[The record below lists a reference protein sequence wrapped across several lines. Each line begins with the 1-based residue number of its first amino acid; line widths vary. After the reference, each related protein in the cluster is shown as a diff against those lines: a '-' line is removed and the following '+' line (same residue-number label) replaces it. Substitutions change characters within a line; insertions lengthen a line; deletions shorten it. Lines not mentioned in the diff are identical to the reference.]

1 MTPTPTLIDFG
12 LKLRPSQLVLTSFTG
27 QQIPLAGEADVSV
40 ELRGQQKML
49 RLVVS
54 KLPPHKPLMGREWIG
69 PLQMGLKSPAQ
80 LNIQSYKP
88 KLHDIRNDIHDVY
101 GFDVLALC
109 ETWLAPPVPDRL
121 VGVSGYRLFRRDRPV
136 SSSLPRG
143 RGGVAVLVRDS
154 LSCELLPTPVTGV
167 AGSNLE
173 IIWVLVRTSKHQTVL
188 VASAYRVP
196 HNTAR
201 QLTTDLDDLECQLQH
216 MTVNFP

>member
-1 MTPTPTLIDFG
+1 M
-12 LKLRPSQLVLTSFTG
+12 
-27 QQIPLAGEADVSV
+27 
-40 ELRGQQKML
+40 
-49 RLVVS
+49 
-54 KLPPHKPLMGREWIG
+54 
-69 PLQMGLKSPAQ
+69 
-80 LNIQSYKP
+80 SYKP
-88 KLHDIRNDIHDVY
+88 KLHDLRNDIHDTY

-121 VGVSGYRLFRRDRPV
+121 VGVSGYRLFRLDRPAT
-136 SSSLPRG
+136 SSLPRG

-173 IIWVLVRTSKHQTVL
+173 IIWVMVRTSKHQSVL

-201 QLTTDLDDLECQLQH
+201 QLATDLDDLECQLQH
-216 MTVNFP
+216 MVTAPPVSAETQQLLQSRRAALARGDRAEYKRVNRLYRAAVRNETRARYAGGVASVG